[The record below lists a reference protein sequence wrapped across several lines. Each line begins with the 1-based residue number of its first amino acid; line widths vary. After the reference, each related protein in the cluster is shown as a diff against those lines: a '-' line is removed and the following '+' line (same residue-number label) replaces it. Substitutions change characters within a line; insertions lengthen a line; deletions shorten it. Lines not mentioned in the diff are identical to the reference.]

1 MPLADLERL
10 KQNPDLVLDTN
21 TYAYAGPQ
29 QQLFFNYDN
38 EIFRKKD
45 VRLAIAKAINLDEIV
60 NVALFGYAQISPS
73 PVSTALP
80 NWYDA
85 SVKAYAYDPTEAEKL
100 LDAAGYPRK
109 KDGKRFPVRL
119 TYNSYLTPGYADV
132 LRSQL
137 EKIGIAVEIRKYDL
151 PTYLK
156 TVYTDR
162 AFDLV
167 VESLSNTF
175 DPSLGIQRAYWSKN
189 FKIGLPFPMRQTTP
203 IQRRMRFLR
212 RPPSNRIPRSAGNPE
227 QVPASH
233 P

>member
-1 MPLADLERL
+1 M

-85 SVKAYAYDPTEAEKL
+85 SVKAHAYDPREAEKL

-109 KDGKRFPVRL
+109 DDGKRFPVRL
-119 TYNSYLTPGYADV
+119 TYNSYLTPGFADV

-167 VESLSNTF
+167 VESLPT
-175 DPSLGIQRAYWSKN
+175 PSIRRSASSGPTGARISRS
-189 FKIGLPFPMRQTTP
+189 GCPFPTRPTTP
-203 IQRRMRFLR
+203 IRRRMRFWRR
-212 RPPSNRIPRSAGNPE
+212 RPSSRIRKALGHLE